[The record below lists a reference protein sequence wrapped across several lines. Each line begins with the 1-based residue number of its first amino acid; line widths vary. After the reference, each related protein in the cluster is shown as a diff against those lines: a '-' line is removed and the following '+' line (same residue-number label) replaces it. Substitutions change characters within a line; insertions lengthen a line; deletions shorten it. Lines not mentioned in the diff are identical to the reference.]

1 MFKIIGMMFL
11 GVGIGYALRK
21 VRGVKVV
28 GTTIQLTIYALLC
41 LLGVTVGANS
51 YLVSHLG
58 DFGGQALLLA
68 VLGLGGS
75 LAATLALSKCFRKGG
90 RK

>member
-51 YLVSHLG
+51 YL

-75 LAATLALSKCFRKGG
+75 LAATLALSKCFGKGG